1 MVSEEYWQQLVDALT
16 RQRNMAL
23 NQLADAQAQ
32 IALLIKAKPA
42 QDGDQVKEN
51 K

>member
-32 IALLIKAKPA
+32 IALLKAA
-42 QDGDQVKEN
+42 QDDSHGKAS
-51 K
+51 